1 MAFIIPHKSELIVDG
16 QIIRQQLIEN
26 FKAIEQEES
35 QLRDDLNDE
44 TDARINGDGKLQSQ
58 IDAIVQRLDKNEKNI
73 ADLQTRMS
81 TAEEQIKKLNE
92 IIFGYQYIDDTD
104 LELLDDTPQP
114 SEMEINDDVAIDDDT
129 AEVAESIPDKAID
142 EVSQRKE

>member
-142 EVSQRKE
+142 EVS